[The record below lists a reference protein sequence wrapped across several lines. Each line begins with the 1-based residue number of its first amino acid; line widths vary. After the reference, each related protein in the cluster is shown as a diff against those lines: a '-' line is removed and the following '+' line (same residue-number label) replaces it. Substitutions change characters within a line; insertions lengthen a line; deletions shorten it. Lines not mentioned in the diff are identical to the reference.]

1 MDKVQKLGTASCRA
15 WQSVCLG
22 WQLCLRAAEG
32 QAEFPLREG
41 TPFKGEMR
49 RKSQTYVLLY
59 PGWSRS
65 WQMAA
70 VIRTKMSIWENFSW
84 IR

>member
-1 MDKVQKLGTASCRA
+1 MGVGEGD
-15 WQSVCLG
+15 LG
-22 WQLCLRAAEG
+22 WQLCSSVRELLKG
-32 QAEFPLREG
+32 QAKLPLREE
-41 TPFKGEMR
+41 TLFKGEPR
-49 RKSQTYVLLY
+49 KKSQTYVLLY